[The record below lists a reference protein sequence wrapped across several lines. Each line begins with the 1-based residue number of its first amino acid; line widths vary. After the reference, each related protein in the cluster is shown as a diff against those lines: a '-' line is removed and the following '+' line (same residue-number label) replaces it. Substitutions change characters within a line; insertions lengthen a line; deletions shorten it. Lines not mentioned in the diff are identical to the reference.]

1 MKCFVNLPDN
11 LITKLSILGCT
22 LKVRRLVRETN
33 NLLALDCENTPEIQ
47 SIHIWNLQNN
57 SGTWVDY
64 TNFVKEYFSF
74 KRPKD
79 RHFLVSS
86 KLLRKRKVLF
96 LNFSP
101 LISAD
106 IWMFITENMY

>member
-1 MKCFVNLPDN
+1 MKCFVNLPNN

-57 SGTWVDY
+57 NGTWVDY
-64 TNFVKEYFSF
+64 KKFAGEYFRF
-74 KRPKD
+74 ARVND
-79 RHFLVSS
+79 GHFLVGS
-86 KLLRKRKVLF
+86 KLLGKRKLYF
-96 LNFSP
+96 
-101 LISAD
+101 
-106 IWMFITENMY
+106 